1 MNALAFAILS
11 TTIGLV
17 AGGTMPAAA
26 AAAAAIPVP
35 AAAAAEQRPAQHSPH
50 LRGSQCLD
58 PVFARGWVY
67 LDDRHILVD
76 AGRNRYRIEFSSYCR
91 DIAFTPVIGFRG
103 EPISG
108 RVCGGPFDSVL
119 TRDIPCRIQSM
130 DLVSREEYKAL
141 ETQRARDRAER
152 RMQRRIKP

>member
-1 MNALAFAILS
+1 MNARVVATLS
-11 TTIGLV
+11 TTLV
-17 AGGTMPAAA
+17 LFAAGAAA
-26 AAAAAIPVP
+26 AAPLVAAAGSDQSTAPRS
-35 AAAAAEQRPAQHSPH
+35 AY

-58 PVFARGWVY
+58 PAFARGWVY

-103 EPISG
+103 EPVGG

-119 TRDIPCRIQSM
+119 TRDMPCHIQRM
-130 DLVSREEYKAL
+130 DLISREEYKAM

-152 RMQRRIKP
+152 KMKRRVSS